1 MKETLKPLSMMH
13 QSSIISLLPMVDTYL
28 SISFEKSLLIKFFI
42 SKYISVDVYV
52 WSLFSTVCSHL
63 RGIEEAGDKG
73 GLRRKLPYVRRRKR
87 MVGAER
93 NDVELMAV
101 IKLAC

>member
-1 MKETLKPLSMMH
+1 MRIKKSKMIIKRVLVIIYKESF
-13 QSSIISLLPMVDTYL
+13 SYL
-28 SISFEKSLLIKFFI
+28 NICGCLEFVLYRMQP
-42 SKYISVDVYV
+42 SKRNRRS
-52 WSLFSTVCSHL
+52 
-63 RGIEEAGDKG
+63 GDKG